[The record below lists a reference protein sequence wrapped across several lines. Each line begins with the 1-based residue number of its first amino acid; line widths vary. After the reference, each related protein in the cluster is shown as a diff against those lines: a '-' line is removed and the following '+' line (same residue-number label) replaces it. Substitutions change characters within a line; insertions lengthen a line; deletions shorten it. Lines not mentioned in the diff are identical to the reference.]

1 MSKTII
7 TRWLAAALVF
17 GVALNEL
24 FHAIFDGLNFSG
36 NAEIVGVVLSMSATI
51 EPDSWRAIDNTLI
64 AHFAYGLIWIAHAG
78 SGVFSAVGSYF
89 ILLQGHSQAGL
100 EKGHLYSFVGLGM
113 GAILYL
119 IGFVSI
125 ASGWF
130 ILHTAP
136 TPPNFVINAQMLFL
150 IHMTVIF
157 YLMLYRDEGQS

>member
-1 MSKTII
+1 MNKIII

-24 FHAIFDGLNFSG
+24 FHTIFDGLNFSG
-36 NAEIVGVVLSMSATI
+36 NAEFVGVVLSMSATI
-51 EPDSWRAIDNTLI
+51 EPDSWRAIDNVLI
-64 AHFAYGLIWIAHAG
+64 AHFAYGLIWVAHAG
-78 SGVFSAVGSYF
+78 SGAFSAAGSYF
-89 ILLQGHSQAGL
+89 ILFQARSQVGL
-100 EKGHLYSFVGLGM
+100 EKGHLYSIVGLGI

-136 TPPNFVINAQMLFL
+136 TPPNYLINAQMLFL

-157 YLMLYRDEGQS
+157 YLLLYRKED